1 MVEDV
6 TTDLLVISSVMTV
19 QQRRISQFGNSL
31 GGYISP
37 AVPHPPIG
45 LGGSQL
51 SGNQSDVV
59 HKIDDLPREPQH
71 CPGNVNQVE
80 QQGR

>member
-6 TTDLLVISSVMTV
+6 TTDLPVIRGVMTV
-19 QQRRISQFGNSL
+19 QRRRSQFGNSL
-31 GGYISP
+31 CGYISP

-45 LGGSQL
+45 LGSSQL

-59 HKIDDLPREPQH
+59 HEIDDLPREPQYRS
-71 CPGNVNQVE
+71 GNVNQVE